1 VSAKMAEDERRV
13 ILVLPNREAWTI
25 IANTP
30 TIALEKSVF
39 LADERGPRRSVQVML
54 QGGLEEERE
63 MHVVW
68 SIERTAAPGEA
79 APGEATLP
87 VSGDTPEPA

>member
-1 VSAKMAEDERRV
+1 
-13 ILVLPNREAWTI
+13 
-25 IANTP
+25 
-30 TIALEKSVF
+30 VF

-79 APGEATLP
+79 PLP
-87 VSGDTPEPA
+87 VPGDTPEPA